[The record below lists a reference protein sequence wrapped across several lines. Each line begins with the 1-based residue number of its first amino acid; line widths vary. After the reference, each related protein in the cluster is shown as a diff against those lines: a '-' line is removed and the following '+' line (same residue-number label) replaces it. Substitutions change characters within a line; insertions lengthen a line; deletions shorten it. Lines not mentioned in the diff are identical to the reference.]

1 MMGRGSCARKAHCRL
16 ANVLKSVGRQPMPR
30 WRPLSLPEN
39 ILAKTISRRFSST
52 DMNGG
57 FVDQLLVNLKQQLLV
72 WLSRLGTP
80 DLIVQIASVL
90 INIAAV
96 LGVFLTLFALVSVME
111 RKILAR
117 IQNRYG
123 PNRVGPFGLLQPVA
137 DGIKMLIKE
146 DIVPARA
153 DKLVHFVA
161 PVLIAAAAII
171 TLGVIPYGR
180 NMTPFAIDGGILFF
194 FAVGS
199 TTELGVFMAGW
210 GSNNKFS
217 MLGAMR
223 AIAQMVSY
231 ELPLI
236 LTTLPVVMVVGSLT
250 PDAIVN
256 AQSGY
261 TFGIVPHWFVTKP
274 WGATAFMLFFISGL
288 VESNRTPFDVPEGE
302 SEIVAGHMTEY
313 SGFKYANFFMAEYF
327 GMFAVSGLAVTL
339 FLGGWHA
346 PLGVL
351 QFIPSYLWF
360 FIKLGMLIFVFIWIR
375 GTLPR
380 ARVDQVMNFA
390 WKFMLPM
397 AFTCILAAAVWHYA
411 GRGLRGWF
419 VSLAVVAIVYFVLA
433 QLLDTKKKFAQ
444 RTYRFAE

>member
-1 MMGRGSCARKAHCRL
+1 VTGNFLDQIFVRGKEQL
-16 ANVLKSVGRQPMPR
+16 
-30 WRPLSLPEN
+30 LSLLQGAPDWVVP
-39 ILAKTISRRFSST
+39 IVSS
-52 DMNGG
+52 
-57 FVDQLLVNLKQQLLV
+57 
-72 WLSRLGTP
+72 
-80 DLIVQIASVL
+80 L
-90 INIAAV
+90 INISAV
-96 LGVFLTLFALVSVME
+96 LVVFLTIFALISVLE

-153 DKLVHFVA
+153 DKLIHFIA
-161 PVLIAAAAII
+161 PIMIAATAILA
-171 TLGVIPYGR
+171 LGVIPYGR

-194 FAVGS
+194 FAIGS

-236 LTTLPVVMVVGSLT
+236 ITTLPVVMVVGSLS
-250 PDAIVN
+250 PDTIVA
-256 AQSGY
+256 AQGNYSL
-261 TFGIVPHWFVTKP
+261 GILPHWFVVTP
-274 WGATAFMLFFISGL
+274 WGASAFILFFVSGL

-327 GMFAVSGLAVTL
+327 GMFAISGLAVTL
-339 FLGGWHA
+339 FLGGWQA
-346 PLGVL
+346 PMRSL
-351 QFIPSYLWF
+351 QIVPSYLWF
-360 FIKLGMLIFVFIWIR
+360 FAKLSLLLFVFIWIR

-380 ARVDQVMNFA
+380 TRVDQVMNFA

-397 AFTCILAAAVWHYA
+397 SFTCFIAAAIWHYA
-411 GRGLRGWF
+411 GRGVSAWLWSAAFITF
-419 VSLAVVAIVYFVLA
+419 VYLMLSL
-433 QLLDTKKKFAQ
+433 LLDTKKKFAP
-444 RTYRFAE
+444 RIYRFAE

>member
-1 MMGRGSCARKAHCRL
+1 MSKSIDQVFLNAKQWLLSWL
-16 ANVLKSVGRQPMPR
+16 AG
-30 WRPLSLPEN
+30 LPTWM
-39 ILAKTISRRFSST
+39 IQVVSS
-52 DMNGG
+52 
-57 FVDQLLVNLKQQLLV
+57 
-72 WLSRLGTP
+72 
-80 DLIVQIASVL
+80 L
-90 INIAAV
+90 INIFTLLA
-96 LGVFLTLFALVSVME
+96 VFLTLFALISVLE

-123 PNRVGPFGLLQPVA
+123 PNRVGPFGLFQPIA

-153 DKLVHFVA
+153 DKIVHFLA
-161 PVLIAAAAII
+161 PVMIAATAILA
-171 TLGVIPYGR
+171 LGIIPYGR
-180 NMTPFAIDGGILFF
+180 GMTPFTIDGGILFF

-199 TTELGVFMAGW
+199 TTELAVFMAGW

-223 AIAQMVSY
+223 AIAQMISY

-236 LTTLPVVMVVGSLT
+236 ITVLPVVMIAGSLA
-250 PDAIVN
+250 PDTIVA
-256 AQSGY
+256 AQAGY
-261 TFGIVPHWFVTKP
+261 VFGFVPRWFVFTP
-274 WGATAFMLFFISGL
+274 WGAAAFILFFVSGL

-313 SGFKYANFFMAEYF
+313 SGFKYAIFFLAEYF

-346 PLGVL
+346 PFPFLEIV
-351 QFIPSYLWF
+351 PSYVWF
-360 FIKLGMLIFVFIWIR
+360 FAKLAVLLFVYVWVR

-380 ARVDQVMNFA
+380 TRVDQMMNFA

-397 AFTCILAAAVWHYA
+397 AFTCIVAAAVWHYA
-411 GRGLRGWF
+411 GRGLRGWLWSLF
-419 VSLAVVAIVYFVLA
+419 VIAIVYTVLSM
-433 QLLDTKKKFAQ
+433 LLDTRRKFAP
-444 RTYRFAE
+444 RVYRFAE

>member
-1 MMGRGSCARKAHCRL
+1 MSKSIDQAFVHAKQWLLSWLAGSPGW
-16 ANVLKSVGRQPMPR
+16 V
-30 WRPLSLPEN
+30 
-39 ILAKTISRRFSST
+39 
-52 DMNGG
+52 
-57 FVDQLLVNLKQQLLV
+57 
-72 WLSRLGTP
+72 
-80 DLIVQIASVL
+80 VQVASIL
-90 INIAAV
+90 INIFMLLA
-96 LGVFLTLFALVSVME
+96 VFLTLFALISVLE

-117 IQNRYG
+117 MQNRYG
-123 PNRVGPFGLLQPVA
+123 PNRVGPFGLFQPIA

-153 DKLVHFVA
+153 DKIVHFLA
-161 PVLIAAAAII
+161 PVLIAAVAIL

-180 NMTPFAIDGGILFF
+180 DMTPFTIDGGILFF

-199 TTELGVFMAGW
+199 ATELAVFMAGW

-223 AIAQMVSY
+223 AIAQMFSY

-236 LTTLPVVMVVGSLT
+236 IAVLPVVMVVGSLM
-250 PDAIVN
+250 PDRIVA
-256 AQSGY
+256 AQAQY
-261 TFGIVPHWFVTKP
+261 TFGLVPRWFVFTP
-274 WGATAFMLFFISGL
+274 WGAAAFILFFVSGL

-313 SGFKYANFFMAEYF
+313 SGFKYATFFMAEYL

-346 PLGVL
+346 PIGLL
-351 QFIPSYLWF
+351 QFIPSYVWF
-360 FIKLGMLIFVFIWIR
+360 FAKLSVLLFTFIWLR

-380 ARVDQVMNFA
+380 TRVDQIMNFA

-397 AFTCILAAAVWHYA
+397 AFTCIVAAAVWHYQ
-411 GRGLRGWF
+411 GRGLAGWLS
-419 VSLAVVAIVYFVLA
+419 SLAVIAVVYIALSR
-433 QLLDTKKKFAQ
+433 LIDTRKKFAT